1 MAEVEN
7 AVPSMDLSRYVA
19 IMRRHWTLTLVI
31 TLLGGGLA
39 VAYLAVTPPRFTA
52 STLVN
57 VNVIS
62 TAPFNQGR
70 AAADLIDPQTEV
82 QMVRSSS
89 VINTVASELD
99 DGQTAADVR
108 AATEALVLPDGTVT
122 RISFTASSA
131 EGAKEGADA
140 VADAYLKFRAQ
151 LVRDRVEAIIE
162 QLTLRRDEIREA
174 LVGVNERLAD
184 AEPGTSAAA
193 QARSDRSVLSRDLDA
208 LLDQINSLSG
218 IDASGGSVLTLA
230 EDATLEVSPRPLLV
244 LATGLLGSL
253 ILGIVAAFVAN
264 VLDRRVRDAYD
275 VTGAGGGAVLT
286 RLPSRRGTV
295 NTRNG
300 DADGIRS
307 LRERLLASLPP
318 EDPVLCMAEVNRG
331 ADQLDVEVNLAIAVA
346 ASGMAVDLIVPEHS
360 ERSVSEVRR
369 ALDMVA
375 HPGTTTWKQFQSP
388 VTPGL
393 TLLVP
398 WADARN
404 RAPTADMVV
413 ELLRSREGSPGMTM
427 IALPPEGSRSLL
439 LAAGRLGHAVV
450 LVLSE
455 AETRIDQVARL
466 ATELQ
471 AVGATVHGSVLL
483 RKGRQM
489 VVPRDVADAEVA
501 SRLHAAK
508 EADRQ
513 VSA

>member
-1 MAEVEN
+1 MAEVDS
-7 AVPSMDLSRYVA
+7 AVPSMDLARYAAILRRRWAVA
-19 IMRRHWTLTLVI
+19 FVI
-31 TLLGGGLA
+31 TLLGVGVA
-39 VAYLAVTPPRFTA
+39 AAYLAVTPPRVTA

-70 AAADLIDPQTEV
+70 AAADLIDAQTEV
-82 QMVRSSS
+82 ELVRSSS

-99 DGQTAADVR
+99 DGLTAADVR
-108 AATEALVLPDGTVT
+108 AATEAVVLPDGTVT

-131 EGAKEGADA
+131 EGAADGADA
-140 VADAYLKFRAQ
+140 LAAAYLEFRSQ
-151 LVRDRVEAIIE
+151 LVRDRVEGIME
-162 QLTLRRDEIREA
+162 RLTLRREEIREA
-174 LVGVNERLAD
+174 LVEVNKRIVD
-184 AEPGTSAAA
+184 AEPGTSPAA
-193 QARSDRSVLSRDLDA
+193 QARSDRSVLNRDLNG
-208 LLDQINSLSG
+208 LLEQINTLNG
-218 IDASGGSVLTLA
+218 IDAGGGSVLTLA
-230 EDATLEVSPRPLLV
+230 QDGGHEVAPRPLLV
-244 LATGLLGSL
+244 LATGLLVGL

-275 VTGAGGGAVLT
+275 VSGAGGGVVLT

-295 NTRNG
+295 NSKS
-300 DADGIRS
+300 DADAIRS

-318 EDPVLCMAEVNRG
+318 EEPVLCLAEVNRG
-331 ADQLDVEVNLAIAVA
+331 AEQLDVEVNLAIAVA
-346 ASGMAVDLIVPEHS
+346 ASGMAIDLIVPEHN
-360 ERSVSEVRR
+360 ERSVGEVRR

-375 HPGTTTWKQFQSP
+375 HGRSSTWTEFQSP
-388 VTPGL
+388 VAPGL
-393 TLLVP
+393 KLLVP
-398 WADARN
+398 SPAARN
-404 RAPTADMVV
+404 GVATADMVV
-413 ELLRSREGSPGMTM
+413 DLLRSREGSTGMTM
-427 IALPPEGSRSLL
+427 IALPPQGSRSLL

-489 VVPRDVADAEVA
+489 VVPRGNAEGEA
-501 SRLHAAK
+501 APELHATK